1 MGGSIGC
8 ERKAEEVGGF
18 EYGLNLS
25 VFKSSV
31 TSRKLTTFLFA
42 SAGIFRLF
50 FANIWHICF
59 FFFSLSLSPLVFD
72 LVWQARHLCKGR
84 FRCRGSFHA
93 YVKI

>member
-8 ERKAEEVGGF
+8 ERTAEEVSGF

-42 SAGIFRLF
+42 SAVIFRLF
-50 FANIWHICF
+50 FANIWHICLFVF
-59 FFFSLSLSPLVFD
+59 FFLLSLSPLVFD
-72 LVWQARHLCKGR
+72 LV
-84 FRCRGSFHA
+84 
-93 YVKI
+93 